1 MKKIVSFPKLLVCMY
16 ALAVI
21 WFCHHF
27 IFRPILLDWGAPE
40 PVRELALT
48 GDVFTQ
54 GSSHTRAVLVEAT
67 PAELWAWLIQV
78 GQERGGF
85 YSYQWLENLAQAD
98 IKNVYEINV
107 EFQRLR
113 RPGDTVWLAN
123 KHHYNGKGYQIVA
136 ELTPLRSLVMVS
148 GDDYARIQKGQRAT
162 GSWAIYIY
170 PESESKTWLIARS
183 SDGEIGRGKK
193 LLKYVAYEV
202 PHYIMERKMLVT
214 IKKLAERRHREKENA
229 I

>member
-1 MKKIVSFPKLLVCMY
+1 MKTNMSYQKLLVCVY

-27 IFRPILLDWGAPE
+27 IFRPIILDWGSPE
-40 PVRELALT
+40 PVRELPLT

-85 YSYQWLENLAQAD
+85 YSYQWLENLVGAD
-98 IKNVYEINV
+98 MRNVYDIRA

-113 RPGDTVWLAN
+113 QPGDTVWLAS
-123 KHHYNGKGYQIVA
+123 KHHYKGEGYQIVA
-136 ELTPLRSLVMVS
+136 EINPLRSLVMVG
-148 GDDYARIQKGQRAT
+148 GDDYERIQKGQQAR
-162 GSWAIYIY
+162 GSWAFYLY

-183 SDGEIGRGKK
+183 SSGDIGFGNK
-193 LLKYVAYEV
+193 LLRYCTYEV

-214 IKKLAERRHREKENA
+214 IKKLAERRHRENTA